1 MSERTCWVV
10 SDGRPGNENQCLG
23 VAEAVGLPITVK
35 RVHPR
40 APWRW
45 LPPPLC
51 FGALGSLGP
60 DSDPLAPPWPD
71 LLIAA
76 GRQSVALS
84 DAVRRAAKGATFTV
98 QIFKPGMALNRFDLV
113 VAPQHD
119 QLDGANVIATR
130 GSLNRIT
137 PQRLADEAEKIRGRL
152 GHLPRPLVAVLIGG
166 SNDCYRFDEDVARDL
181 ASHLAGLCR
190 DSGAGLAVTTSRRT
204 GEANERI
211 LRQALA
217 GLPAEVWDGAGD
229 NPYFGY
235 LGLADAI
242 VVTGDSVNMVSEAC
256 ATGKPVHVVELPG
269 GNEKFNRFHAA
280 LRQDG
285 LTRAFTG
292 RLEQWTYPPLD
303 DTAMVAAE
311 IKRRMAAQ
319 RGRHQ
324 N

>member
-1 MSERTCWVV
+1 MTGQTCWVV

-23 VAEAVGLPITVK
+23 LAEAIGLPITIK

-51 FGALGSLGP
+51 VGALHSLGP
-60 DSDPLAPPWPD
+60 ESDRLSPPWPN

-84 DAVRRAAKGATFTV
+84 AAIRRAAGGATFTV
-98 QIFKPGMALNRFDLV
+98 QIFKPGLALERFDLV

-119 QLDGANVIATR
+119 QLSGPNVISTR

-137 PQRLADEAEKIRGRL
+137 QERLEAEAEKIRGRL
-152 GHLPRPLVAVLIGG
+152 AHLPRPLVAVLIGG
-166 SNDCYRFDEDVARDL
+166 SNDCYHFDETVAADL
-181 ASHLAGLCR
+181 AGRLAALCR
-190 DSGAGLAVTTSRRT
+190 NSGASLAITTSRRT
-204 GEANERI
+204 GEDNERI
-211 LRQALA
+211 LRQTLA
-217 GLPAEVWDGAGD
+217 GLPVEFWDGSGD

-242 VVTGDSVNMVSEAC
+242 VVSGDSVNMVSEAC
-256 ATGKPVHVVELPG
+256 ATGKPVHVIELPG
-269 GNEKFNRFHAA
+269 GNDKFNRFHAT

-285 LTRAFTG
+285 LTRPFSG
-292 RLEQWTYPPLD
+292 QLEQWAYPPLD
-303 DTAMVAAE
+303 DTAVVAAE
-311 IKRRMAAQ
+311 VKRRMAAQ